1 VIGLLLC
8 GLAQQATL
16 LAEPEAVR
24 IGEPVTWTLLVEHD
38 VDERVVIA
46 DDAVPPDDSWVLLE
60 GPERVRVR
68 DGEVA
73 FTRLEWRLFSLEPG
87 TRQLP
92 PLAISLSSGLELEAL
107 AGAVEV
113 AGELAPDEDA
123 PREVLLPLEAPADQG
138 AASWTPLLLVAG
150 GLIGA
155 LALVSLRRR
164 RGSGDA
170 GADLASADLVPLETL
185 LADGVAPVAL
195 AAELSQ
201 RLRTRVDALQAA
213 PRPGLLDEEWLRA
226 VEDGGGFAASRLEVL
241 TRLLSWA
248 DRVEFA
254 AEQPSRFA
262 LEETVREA
270 DALLADLDTAPAEV
284 QA

>member
-1 VIGLLLC
+1 MIGLLLC

-201 RLRTRVDALQAA
+201 RLRTRVDVLQAA

-226 VEDGGGFAASRLEVL
+226 VEDSGGVVASRLEVL

-262 LEETVREA
+262 VEETVREA
-270 DALLADLDTAPAEV
+270 DALLADLEAAPAEV

>member
-1 VIGLLLC
+1 MIGLLLC

-92 PLAISLSSGLELEAL
+92 PLAIGLSSGLELEAL

-138 AASWTPLLLVAG
+138 AASWTPLLS
-150 GLIGA
+150 
-155 LALVSLRRR
+155 SLE
-164 RGSGDA
+164 G
-170 GADLASADLVPLETL
+170 
-185 LADGVAPVAL
+185 
-195 AAELSQ
+195 
-201 RLRTRVDALQAA
+201 
-213 PRPGLLDEEWLRA
+213 
-226 VEDGGGFAASRLEVL
+226 
-241 TRLLSWA
+241 
-248 DRVEFA
+248 
-254 AEQPSRFA
+254 
-262 LEETVREA
+262 
-270 DALLADLDTAPAEV
+270 
-284 QA
+284 

>member
-1 VIGLLLC
+1 MIGLLLC

-38 VDERVVIA
+38 VDERVVIT

-201 RLRTRVDALQAA
+201 RLRTRVDVLQAA
-213 PRPGLLDEEWLRA
+213 PRPGLLDEEWLLA
-226 VEDGGGFAASRLEVL
+226 VEESGGVAASRLEVL

-248 DRVEFA
+248 DRVEFT

-270 DALLADLDTAPAEV
+270 DALLAGLDTAPTEV

>member
-1 VIGLLLC
+1 MIGLLLC

-201 RLRTRVDALQAA
+201 RLRTRVDVLQAA

-226 VEDGGGFAASRLEVL
+226 VEDSGGVVASRLEVL

-262 LEETVREA
+262 VEETVREA

>member
-1 VIGLLLC
+1 MIGLLLC

-38 VDERVVIA
+38 VDERVVVA
-46 DDAVPPDDSWVLLE
+46 DDAVPPDDTWVLLE

-92 PLAISLSSGLELEAL
+92 PLAIGLSSGLELEAL

-123 PREVLLPLEAPADQG
+123 PREVLVPLEAPADEG
-138 AASWTPLLLVAG
+138 EASWAPLLIVAG

-164 RGSGDA
+164 HGSEES

-201 RLRTRVDALQAA
+201 RLRARVDVLQAS

-226 VEDGGGFAASRLEVL
+226 VGDGGGVAASRLEVL
-241 TRLLSWA
+241 ARLLSWA

-270 DALLADLDTAPAEV
+270 DILLTDLDTASVEV
-284 QA
+284 EA

>member
-1 VIGLLLC
+1 MIGLLLC

-92 PLAISLSSGLELEAL
+92 PLAIGLSSGLELEAL

-123 PREVLLPLEAPADQG
+123 PREVLVPLEAPADDG
-138 AASWTPLLLVAG
+138 EASWAPLLIVAS

-155 LALVSLRRR
+155 LALVFLRRR
-164 RGSGDA
+164 RGPGEAS
-170 GADLASADLVPLETL
+170 ADLASADLASLEAL

-201 RLRTRVDALQAA
+201 RLRTRVDVLQAA

-226 VEDGGGFAASRLEVL
+226 VEDSGGVVASRLEVL

-262 LEETVREA
+262 VEETVREA
-270 DALLADLDTAPAEV
+270 DALLAGLATAPAEV